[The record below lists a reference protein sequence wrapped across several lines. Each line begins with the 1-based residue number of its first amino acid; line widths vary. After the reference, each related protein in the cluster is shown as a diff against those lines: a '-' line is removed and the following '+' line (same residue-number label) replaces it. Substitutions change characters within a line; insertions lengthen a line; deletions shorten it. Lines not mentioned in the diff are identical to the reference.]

1 MEFCV
6 LTSNE
11 YRNFSEGNPSVSF
24 MQTVEL
30 SELKKELGSKIHF
43 VGIKEKGEIIAGS
56 MILEDKTVLNQ
67 KKFYAPRGL
76 IVDYH
81 NKELLGFFTKELK
94 KYIKKQGGFVLTI
107 DPNVIYRVRTHEGE
121 IIPEEKADDESVNNL
136 LELGYK
142 HYGFNLYLDAL
153 QVRWCCRFALDEP
166 YEEKKAKFSKQTRK
180 NIDACIKKGLMVRE
194 GTIDD
199 LKVMEEIFEI
209 TSRRRNFFFRS
220 LDYYQKMYKH
230 MKNLMTIYIA
240 FLDPDIYYQHTVDLL
255 NEAKTKYEDIL
266 KKLEKNSV
274 GERLLKNKENALKQI
289 EKYEKEL
296 QKAAEFKKENP
307 NGKDIG
313 CLLSLRSGNE
323 YLTLSSGVLQEYRQF
338 TPKYLM
344 YQHHI
349 QEAYKENFEYCNFYG
364 ITGDFN
370 PDNEYYGIYEFKKG
384 FRANVIE
391 YIGQF
396 ELKITPFYDVYNF
409 LKKIKGKINNETDR
423 A

>member
-1 MEFCV
+1 MEFSV
-6 LTSNE
+6 LTSSE
-11 YRNFSEGNPSVSF
+11 YRKFTEGNPMTSF

-43 VGIKEKGEIIAGS
+43 VGVRENGEIIAAS
-56 MILEDKTVLNQ
+56 MILEDRVIFNQ
-67 KKFYAPRGL
+67 KQFYAPRGL

-81 NKELLGFFTKELK
+81 NKELLGFFTAELK
-94 KYIKKQGGFVLTI
+94 KYIKKQGGFILII
-107 DPNVIYRVRTHEGE
+107 DPNVVYRVRTYEGE

-136 LELGYK
+136 TALGYK

-153 QVRWCCRFALDEP
+153 QVRWCCRFNLDED
-166 YEEKKAKFSKQTRK
+166 YATKKAKFSKQTRK
-180 NIDACIKKGLMVRE
+180 NIDACVKKGLMVRE
-194 GTIDD
+194 GTIEDIS
-199 LKVMEEIFEI
+199 VMEEIFEA

-220 LDYYQKMYKH
+220 LEYYQKMYKH

-240 FLDPDIYYQHTVDLL
+240 YLDPDVYYEHTEKLL
-255 NEAKTKYEDIL
+255 ADAKKNYENIL
-266 KKLEKNSV
+266 KKIERLSV
-274 GERLLKNKENALKQI
+274 GDRLLSNKESALQQI

-296 QKAAEFKKENP
+296 EKAEKFKKENP
-307 NGKDIG
+307 NGKDVG

-323 YLTLSSGVLQEYRQF
+323 YLTLSSGVLYEYRQF

-349 QEAYKENFEYCNFYG
+349 QEAYKEGFKYCNFYG

-384 FRANVIE
+384 FKADVIE

-396 ELKITPFYDVYNF
+396 ELKVSGFYDVYKF
-409 LKKIKGKINNETDR
+409 LKKVKGRLNHGTD
-423 A
+423 

>member
-1 MEFCV
+1 MEFSV
-6 LTSNE
+6 LTSSE
-11 YRNFSEGNPSVSF
+11 YRKFTEGNPMTSF

-43 VGIKEKGEIIAGS
+43 VGVRENGEIVAAS
-56 MILEDKTVLNQ
+56 MILEDRVIFNQ
-67 KKFYAPRGL
+67 KQFYAPRGL

-81 NKELLGFFTKELK
+81 NKELLGFFTAELK
-94 KYIKKQGGFVLTI
+94 KYIKKQGGFILII
-107 DPNVIYRVRTHEGE
+107 DPNVVYRVRTYEGE
-121 IIPEEKADDESVNNL
+121 IIPEKKADDESVNNL
-136 LELGYK
+136 TSLGYK

-153 QVRWCCRFALDEP
+153 QVRWCCRFNLDED
-166 YEEKKAKFSKQTRK
+166 YATKKAKFSKQTRK
-180 NIDACIKKGLMVRE
+180 NIDACVKKGLMVRE
-194 GTIDD
+194 GTIEDIS
-199 LKVMEEIFEI
+199 VMEEIFEA

-220 LDYYQKMYKH
+220 LEYYQKMYKH

-240 FLDPDIYYQHTVDLL
+240 YLDPDVYYEHTEKLL
-255 NEAKTKYEDIL
+255 ADAKKNYENIL
-266 KKLEKNSV
+266 KKIERLSV
-274 GERLLKNKENALKQI
+274 GDRLLSNKESALQQI

-296 QKAAEFKKENP
+296 EKAEKFKKENP
-307 NGKDIG
+307 NGKDVG

-323 YLTLSSGVLQEYRQF
+323 YLTLSSGVLYEYRQF

-349 QEAYKENFEYCNFYG
+349 QEAYKEGFKYCNFYG

-384 FRANVIE
+384 FKADVIE

-396 ELKITPFYDVYNF
+396 ELKVSGFYDVYKF
-409 LKKIKGKINNETDR
+409 LKKVKGRLNHGTD
-423 A
+423 